1 MKKGSTF
8 LEFGGVPVSVGGE
21 FEQYD
26 YLESDM
32 ENCVEFEAVSET
44 DFDHFDEVSDAKK
57 LIEAALETLSE
68 RERKVIYMRFG
79 IGCRTD
85 HTLEE
90 TGFAFEV
97 TRERIRQIESKV
109 IRKMRSYLL
118 RMPKMTHE
126 SFHYSEKGS
135 PQRLLSDSEYRRTR
149 VQHNMFLSCYGLDEK
164 LYA

>member
-8 LEFGGVPVSVGGE
+8 LEFGRVPVSVERE
-21 FEQYD
+21 FEQHD

-57 LIEAALETLSE
+57 LIEAALEKLSE

-90 TGFAFEV
+90 TAFALDT

-109 IRKMRSYLL
+109 IRKMRN
-118 RMPKMTHE
+118 MT
-126 SFHYSEKGS
+126 YS
-135 PQRLLSDSEYRRTR
+135 
-149 VQHNMFLSCYGLDEK
+149 
-164 LYA
+164 

>member
-1 MKKGSTF
+1 LRKGDQMKKGSTF
-8 LEFGGVPVSVGGE
+8 LEFGRVPVSVERE

-57 LIEAALETLSE
+57 LIEAALEKLSE

-90 TGFAFEV
+90 TAFALDT

-109 IRKMRSYLL
+109 IRKMRN
-118 RMPKMTHE
+118 MT
-126 SFHYSEKGS
+126 YS
-135 PQRLLSDSEYRRTR
+135 
-149 VQHNMFLSCYGLDEK
+149 
-164 LYA
+164 

>member
-8 LEFGGVPVSVGGE
+8 LEFGRVPVSVERE
-21 FEQYD
+21 FEQHD

-57 LIEAALETLSE
+57 LIETALEKLSE

-90 TGFAFEV
+90 TAFAFPGA
-97 TRERIRQIESKV
+97 TRERIRQIEAKSYQENAEYV
-109 IRKMRSYLL
+109 I
-118 RMPKMTHE
+118 
-126 SFHYSEKGS
+126 
-135 PQRLLSDSEYRRTR
+135 
-149 VQHNMFLSCYGLDEK
+149 FLK
-164 LYA
+164 FI

>member
-44 DFDHFDEVSDAKK
+44 DFDHFDEVSDAKT
-57 LIEAALETLSE
+57 LIEAALETLTE

>member
-8 LEFGGVPVSVGGE
+8 LEFGRVPVSVERE

-57 LIEAALETLSE
+57 LIGAALEKLSE
-68 RERKVIYMRFG
+68 RERKVIYMRLG

-85 HTLEE
+85 YTLEE
-90 TGFAFEV
+90 TAFALDT
-97 TRERIRQIESKV
+97 TRERIRQIEAKT

-118 RMPKMTHE
+118 KLPKMT
-126 SFHYSEKGS
+126 
-135 PQRLLSDSEYRRTR
+135 
-149 VQHNMFLSCYGLDEK
+149 
-164 LYA
+164 YA

>member
-135 PQRLLSDSEYRRTR
+135 SKRLLSDSEYRRTR

>member
-1 MKKGSTF
+1 MKKGSTS
-8 LEFGGVPVSVGGE
+8 LEFGRVPVSVERE

-57 LIEAALETLSE
+57 LIETALEKLSE

-90 TGFAFEV
+90 TGFV
-97 TRERIRQIESKV
+97 LNVSRDRVRQIEARA
-109 IRKMRSYLL
+109 IRKMGGHIVTIMKVSENDFKRL
-118 RMPKMTHE
+118 R
-126 SFHYSEKGS
+126 KG
-135 PQRLLSDSEYRRTR
+135 
-149 VQHNMFLSCYGLDEK
+149 V
-164 LYA
+164 

>member
-8 LEFGGVPVSVGGE
+8 LEFGGVPVSVQRE

-44 DFDHFDEVSDAKK
+44 DLDHFDEVSDAKK
-57 LIEAALETLSE
+57 LIGAALEKLSE

-79 IGCRTD
+79 IGCHTD

-90 TGFAFEV
+90 VGRQFFV
-97 TRERIRQIESKV
+97 TRERIRQIEAKT

-118 RMPKMTHE
+118 KLPKMI
-126 SFHYSEKGS
+126 
-135 PQRLLSDSEYRRTR
+135 
-149 VQHNMFLSCYGLDEK
+149 
-164 LYA
+164 

>member
-44 DFDHFDEVSDAKK
+44 DFDHFDEVSDAKT
-57 LIEAALETLSE
+57 LIEAALETLTE

-85 HTLEE
+85 HTLDE
-90 TGFAFEV
+90 TAFAFSV
-97 TRERIRQIESKV
+97 RRERIRQIESKV

>member
-44 DFDHFDEVSDAKK
+44 DFDHFDEVSDAKT

>member
-1 MKKGSTF
+1 MKKGSTW
-8 LEFGGVPVSVGGE
+8 LEFGRIPVSVQRE
-21 FEQYD
+21 FDQYD

-57 LIEAALETLSE
+57 LIEAALETLTE
-68 RERKVIYMRFG
+68 RERKVIYLRFG
-79 IGCRTD
+79 IGCETD
-85 HTLEE
+85 YTLEE
-90 TGFAFEV
+90 TGFAIDA
-97 TRERIRQIESKV
+97 TRERTRQIESKV

-118 RMPKMTHE
+118 KMPKMTHE

-135 PQRLLSDSEYRRTR
+135 PKRLLSDSEYRRTR

>member
-1 MKKGSTF
+1 MRKGDQMKKGSTF
-8 LEFGGVPVSVGGE
+8 LEFGRVPVSVERE

-32 ENCVEFEAVSET
+32 ENCVEFEAVSES
-44 DFDHFDEVSDAKK
+44 DFDHFDEVSDAKT
-57 LIEAALETLSE
+57 LIEAALETLTE

-90 TGFAFEV
+90 TAFALDT

-109 IRKMRSYLL
+109 IRKMRN
-118 RMPKMTHE
+118 MT
-126 SFHYSEKGS
+126 YS
-135 PQRLLSDSEYRRTR
+135 
-149 VQHNMFLSCYGLDEK
+149 
-164 LYA
+164 

>member
-8 LEFGGVPVSVGGE
+8 LEFGRVPVSVERE
-21 FEQYD
+21 FEQHD

-57 LIEAALETLSE
+57 VIETALEKLSE

-90 TGFAFEV
+90 TAFAFPGA
-97 TRERIRQIESKV
+97 TRERIRQIEAKA
-109 IRKMRSYLL
+109 IRKMRNMSY
-118 RMPKMTHE
+118 
-126 SFHYSEKGS
+126 S
-135 PQRLLSDSEYRRTR
+135 
-149 VQHNMFLSCYGLDEK
+149 
-164 LYA
+164 

>member
-85 HTLEE
+85 HTLDE
-90 TGFAFEV
+90 TAFAFSV
-97 TRERIRQIESKV
+97 RRERIRQIESKV

>member
-1 MKKGSTF
+1 MRKGDQMKKGSTF
-8 LEFGGVPVSVGGE
+8 LEFGRVPVSVERE

-57 LIEAALETLSE
+57 LIEAALEKLSE

-90 TGFAFEV
+90 TAFALDT

-109 IRKMRSYLL
+109 IRKMRN
-118 RMPKMTHE
+118 MT
-126 SFHYSEKGS
+126 YS
-135 PQRLLSDSEYRRTR
+135 
-149 VQHNMFLSCYGLDEK
+149 
-164 LYA
+164 